1 MACAA
6 VLWKEEAMRIFK
18 LAAVALVLMGSVK
31 LAVSAKDP
39 EVLHTPVMRT
49 VNPETVKAGE
59 TATVVGEYL
68 DKTRVADLFL
78 TNAQGDIKVEIL
90 EQSVSA
96 IKFRVPAKAAA
107 GRYNLLVLL
116 VDLEPKLIEE
126 PARLTV
132 E

>member
-1 MACAA
+1 
-6 VLWKEEAMRIFK
+6 MRIFK

>member
-1 MACAA
+1 
-6 VLWKEEAMRIFK
+6 MRFFK
-18 LAAVALVLMGSVK
+18 IVVAILVLLGGAR
-31 LAVSAKDP
+31 LASSAGATDP
-39 EVLHTPVMRT
+39 AVQPTPVLRA

-59 TATVVGEYL
+59 TATVSGDHL
-68 DKTRVADLFL
+68 DKSRVADLFL

-90 EQSVSA
+90 AQSDSE
-96 IKFRVPAKAAA
+96 IKFKLPAKVAA

-116 VDLEPKLIEE
+116 VDIEPKLIEE

>member
-1 MACAA
+1 
-6 VLWKEEAMRIFK
+6 MRIFK

-39 EVLHTPVMRT
+39 TVLPTPVMRAVT
-49 VNPETVKAGE
+49 PETVKAGE
-59 TATVVGEYL
+59 TATVSGEFL
-68 DKTRVADLFL
+68 DKSRVADLFL
-78 TNAQGDIKVEIL
+78 TNAQGDVKVEIL
-90 EQSVSA
+90 EQSDSA
-96 IKFRVPAKAAA
+96 IKFRVPAKAAS

-116 VDLEPKLIEE
+116 VDIEPKLIEE